1 MECDPI
7 SSGLRNRVYLA
18 ARCANRRMT
27 RMGEL
32 SQRER
37 PRHHPPSPPFGGLLH
52 YRWGSHHGLTQK
64 AAMETSTVSCWSK
77 AFVRRQHPHCAERLM
92 MVGILWATMLGC
104 SQDGSSIT
112 TVAPCAAPII
122 EPSESTLGLVG
133 PHNVSTSGNGSWV
146 TLKWD
151 ANSNTLGYRLYIG
164 TRSQN
169 YQQVADVG
177 LLTTSI
183 VSNLA
188 SNRTY
193 HFAVTAYKSA
203 GESCPSNEV
212 SIRIP

>member
-77 AFVRRQHPHCAERLM
+77 ACVRRQQSPLCRTFDDGRHPMGHHVRLFSRRFFHNNSGALRGSHHRAFRIHARPRGSTQRQHFREWFMGYAE
-92 MVGILWATMLGC
+92 VGCQQQYPRI
-104 SQDGSSIT
+104 SS
-112 TVAPCAAPII
+112 V
-122 EPSESTLGLVG
+122 
-133 PHNVSTSGNGSWV
+133 HR
-146 TLKWD
+146 
-151 ANSNTLGYRLYIG
+151 Y
-164 TRSQN
+164 
-169 YQQVADVG
+169 
-177 LLTTSI
+177 
-183 VSNLA
+183 
-188 SNRTY
+188 
-193 HFAVTAYKSA
+193 
-203 GESCPSNEV
+203 
-212 SIRIP
+212 